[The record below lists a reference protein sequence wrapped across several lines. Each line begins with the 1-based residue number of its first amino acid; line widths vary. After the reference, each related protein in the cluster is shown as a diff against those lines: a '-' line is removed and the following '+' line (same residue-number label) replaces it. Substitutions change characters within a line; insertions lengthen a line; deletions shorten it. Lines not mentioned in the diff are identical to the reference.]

1 MDRYLCNAQL
11 WTCFV
16 SSPPL
21 PVSGEMILKYID
33 IHGHYERSDVRRDF
47 PLQPDQKYQI
57 LIGYYCG
64 HSIHMR
70 PPFGHTDPG
79 LHLDTVCV
87 HGQRKLRI

>member
-1 MDRYLCNAQL
+1 M
-11 WTCFV
+11 
-16 SSPPL
+16 SSLLL
-21 PVSGEMILKYID
+21 PVSGEMILRYID
-33 IHGHYERSDVRRDF
+33 IRGHYERSDVLRDF

-64 HSIHMR
+64 HSIRMR

-79 LHLDTVCV
+79 LRLDTVYV